1 MARGFSGYFESLEII
16 RAFAYLHL
24 IGERGGR
31 SSPIR
36 DPFTTRFLH
45 LDALSAMMRRDGRG
59 GPAFA
64 GARAEWAGK
73 TSTPTAPERRTWP
86 RWPSWRGIIRSR
98 WLGTTRCSRYCRRR
112 RACLARSPS
121 RGVLANHVVN
131 EAGADDSEASGDNY
145 AAESEGVNHASPPP
159 RSQTPDA
166 TVASIR
172 RETPYSSKRI
182 DPPHVTKRPPGEGPS
197 TQDSTD
203 A

>member
-1 MARGFSGYFESLEII
+1 MAHGFSGYFERLEIN

-24 IGERGGR
+24 IGKRRGR
-31 SSPIR
+31 SSPMR

-45 LDALSAMMRRDGRG
+45 LDALSAMMRRRL
-59 GPAFA
+59 
-64 GARAEWAGK
+64 AGK

-145 AAESEGVNHASPPP
+145 AAESEGVNHASPHLEAKLQTRPSPP
-159 RSQTPDA
+159 SAVRPRTA
-166 TVASIR
+166 ASA
-172 RETPYSSKRI
+172 
-182 DPPHVTKRPPGEGPS
+182 S
-197 TQDSTD
+197 TLPM
-203 A
+203 